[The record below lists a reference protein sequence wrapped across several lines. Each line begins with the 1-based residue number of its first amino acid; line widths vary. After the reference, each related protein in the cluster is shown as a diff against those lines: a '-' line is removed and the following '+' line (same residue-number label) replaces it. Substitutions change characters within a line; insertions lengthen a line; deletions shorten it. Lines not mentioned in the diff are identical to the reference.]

1 MRRMTLVLAAALL
14 LGAPVR
20 AQTLPTN
27 GPRAAMTAMLAYL
40 ASEKPEQLSRV
51 RRAMPPG
58 RDGQPMQWPSCVPAA
73 RSVSQST
80 R

>member
-1 MRRMTLVLAAALL
+1 MKRMTLVLAATLL
-14 LGAPVR
+14 LGAPVM

-27 GPRAAMTAMLAYL
+27 DPVLRQTW
-40 ASEKPEQLSRV
+40 SEGMDRSQPEQLSRV
-51 RRAMPPG
+51 RRVMPPG